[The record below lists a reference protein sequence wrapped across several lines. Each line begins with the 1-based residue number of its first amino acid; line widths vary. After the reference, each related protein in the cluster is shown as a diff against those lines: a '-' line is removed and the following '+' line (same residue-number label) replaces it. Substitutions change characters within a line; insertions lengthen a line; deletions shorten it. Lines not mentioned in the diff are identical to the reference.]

1 MNTIELRPLVGLG
14 PILLGAGRED
24 VVETL
29 GQPEKSFQ
37 KSPKSR
43 HKTDCWFNGA
53 VQVFY
58 GGDDPTV
65 EFVEV
70 SAGLGTEALV
80 FGKKVFS
87 TEAGEIVAWIET
99 KAARRKNDGEAE
111 CTYVFPALEL
121 SLWRADPGER
131 AFQTVGIGVRGYYSN
146 AV

>member
-14 PILLGAGRED
+14 PILLGAARED
-24 VVETL
+24 VVRIL

-37 KSPKSR
+37 KSPRSR

-65 EFVEV
+65 EFIEV
-70 SAGLGTEALV
+70 SAGLGAEALV

-87 TEAGEIVAWIET
+87 TEVAEVIASIEA
-99 KAARRKNDGEAE
+99 KAARSKNDNEAE

-121 SLWRADPGER
+121 SLWRANAGER